1 MTTTK
6 GSKAGMKH
14 RGATIHDMTRKK
26 NVSISPSNG
35 LKPGLQTAA
44 PSPAVKPSLINLA
57 LNANK
62 R

>member
-1 MTTTK
+1 MTKTK
-6 GSKAGMKH
+6 GTTAGMKS
-14 RGATIHDMTRKK
+14 RGAHIHDMTAKK
-26 NVSISPSNG
+26 NVAISPSNG

-44 PSPAVKPSLINLA
+44 PAPAVKPNLINLA

>member
-1 MTTTK
+1 MTKTK
-6 GSKAGMKH
+6 GSKVGMKS
-14 RGATIHDMTRKK
+14 RGAVIHDMTRKK

-44 PSPAVKPSLINLA
+44 PAPAVKTNLISLA